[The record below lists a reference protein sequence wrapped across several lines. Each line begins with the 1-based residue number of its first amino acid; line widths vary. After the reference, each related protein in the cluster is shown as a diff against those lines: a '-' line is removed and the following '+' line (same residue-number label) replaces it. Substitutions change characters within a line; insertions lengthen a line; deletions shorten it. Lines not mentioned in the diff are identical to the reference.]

1 MENKFTRKIIRSFM
15 ENCLKRELMHSSHFT
30 RFKLVELFCRWD
42 KQNSIEYLDDEID
55 FINALTK
62 YLGNYAGRSLIS
74 REIEFFLDP
83 CDRAKWDEAMNEI
96 YNEPE
101 AESPE
106 NFITKIDID
115 IISGYHQIGTR
126 RLRTPDD
133 RQFYE
138 ISLHKVGVKE
148 SEVIGYAFTGKIS
161 RIFARSCKMY
171 RLLKDL
177 LTFTEGNKKMSE
189 INKEISSLIAE
200 LEGRDQEAQS

>member
-15 ENCLKRELMHSSHFT
+15 ENCMKTELMHSSHFA
-30 RFKLVELFCRWD
+30 RSHLSILFYAWD
-42 KQNSIEYLDDEID
+42 KANSIKCLDDEID
-55 FINALTK
+55 FLNALTK
-62 YLGNYAGRSLIS
+62 YLGNYAGRSLIT

-83 CDRAKWDEAMNEI
+83 CDRAKWDKAMNEI